1 MKEKGFTLI
10 ELLVV
15 VAIIGILASIAVP
28 AFSDYKTRAY
38 DLVAKQQVVD
48 MRTAV
53 EAYLVGEEIRPA
65 SVSFQIDSNGVLDGG
80 TAAVVSGFNH
90 TEGVRIIVG
99 IIDSSTIGTYNILA
113 YHCKGSE
120 FSTGIRKTYS
130 FSNETGR
137 IEENIMDTG
146 PGSCL

>member
-15 VAIIGILASIAVP
+15 VAIIGVLASIAVP
-28 AFSDYKTRAY
+28 VFSDYKTRAY

-48 MRTAV
+48 MRTGV
-53 EAYLVGEEIRPA
+53 EAYLVEEELRPS
-65 SVSFQIDSNGVLDGG
+65 SVSFQIDPNGVLNGG
-80 TAAVVSGFNH
+80 AAALVSGFNH
-90 TEGVRIIVG
+90 TKGVSITVDIF
-99 IIDSSTIGTYNILA
+99 DSSLIGNYNIRA

-137 IEENIMDTG
+137 IEENILDTG